1 MIRLNSV
8 AKLPELSACDASG
21 LEGREVFS
29 GPVSCTPGY
38 GVIPLVRHSLSK
50 LVIFLLLFVMGCST
64 TRLTDTSRT
73 GIEQLLIST
82 SVDRCLDKVDFSAF
96 GGWAVYVDDRYLD
109 CVDRKYVVASLRRHL
124 LAAGARVVEKAEEAD
139 IIVEVS
145 SGAVGTDRSE
155 GFLGIPAVDLPGP
168 MPIRTPEVKLISQT
182 TQFGTAKISLIAY
195 DAKNRQALGNSALIS
210 CRAYN
215 TNWFILGVG
224 PFNSGTLRKDLL
236 VAREAASHPP
246 KELVSL
252 IDGEKISRVALRN
265 SSTLPNPPADSQ
277 GQESSAIPAATP
289 WVPPPEASHPSEEAG
304 RHEHHGPTITWPF
317 DPNFPPITIPR
328 PDFLPELPRSFIPNI
343 P

>member
-8 AKLPELSACDASG
+8 AKLPELTACDASCS
-21 LEGREVFS
+21 EGGEAFSAPEV
-29 GPVSCTPGY
+29 CTPGY
-38 GVIPLVRHSLSK
+38 GVIGLVRQAL
-50 LVIFLLLFVMGCST
+50 LRFAIFLPLFVLGCST

-73 GIEQLLIST
+73 GIEQLLISA
-82 SVDRCLDKVDFSAF
+82 SVDRCLDKVDFSVF
-96 GGWAVYVDDRYLD
+96 RGWAVYVDDRYLD
-109 CVDRKYVVASLRRHL
+109 CVDRKYVVAALRRHL
-124 LAAGARVVEKAEEAD
+124 LSAGARVVEKAEEAD
-139 IIVEVS
+139 IILEVS

-168 MPIRTPEVKLISQT
+168 VPVRTPELKLISQT

-215 TNWFILGVG
+215 TNWFILGIG

-236 VAREAASHPP
+236 VAREEGSQAP
-246 KELVSL
+246 KEVVSL
-252 IDGEKISRVALRN
+252 IDGEKIGRVALRN
-265 SSTLPNPPADSQ
+265 SPAVPNLPAGSE
-277 GQESSAIPAATP
+277 GQESPPIPAATP
-289 WVPPPEASHPSEEAG
+289 WAPPPEVSHPSEEAG
-304 RHEHHGPTITWPF
+304 GHEHRGPTITWPF

-328 PDFLPELPRSFIPNI
+328 PDFLPELPRSFIPNT